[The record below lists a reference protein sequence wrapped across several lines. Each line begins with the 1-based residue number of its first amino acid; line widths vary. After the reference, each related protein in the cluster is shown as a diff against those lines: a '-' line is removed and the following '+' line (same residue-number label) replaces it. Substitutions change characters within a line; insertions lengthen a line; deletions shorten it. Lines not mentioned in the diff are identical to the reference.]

1 MHHTSEEYMSFLANK
16 ISVKGMEPVSCD
28 FVLSET
34 CNLNALLWEKKTK
47 KKHPLASGTI
57 ILHPMYIIL
66 MKASY
71 KLNCIHLVFFMFSGD
86 CIFATVGVPK
96 SILSHVSQSIWT
108 RKCMLRSGSTVLC
121 YVKLTGRDIFTQQA
135 DISSGQLFAPMRPLI
150 GQLSAN
156 QQETGRKSL
165 GDPWTVIGS
174 SLSEKSRKKQR
185 KIDRQVEMQTLW

>member
-1 MHHTSEEYMSFLANK
+1 
-16 ISVKGMEPVSCD
+16 
-28 FVLSET
+28 
-34 CNLNALLWEKKTK
+34 
-47 KKHPLASGTI
+47 
-57 ILHPMYIIL
+57 
-66 MKASY
+66 
-71 KLNCIHLVFFMFSGD
+71 
-86 CIFATVGVPK
+86 
-96 SILSHVSQSIWT
+96 
-108 RKCMLRSGSTVLC
+108 MLRSGSTVLC

-185 KIDRQVEMQTLW
+185 KIDRQVEMQTL